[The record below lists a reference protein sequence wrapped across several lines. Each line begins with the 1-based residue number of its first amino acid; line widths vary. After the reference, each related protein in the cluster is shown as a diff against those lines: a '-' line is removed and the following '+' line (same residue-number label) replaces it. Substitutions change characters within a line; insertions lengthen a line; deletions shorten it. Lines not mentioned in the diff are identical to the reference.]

1 MHFLKT
7 LLPLLYTTQNK
18 MKISVENLGTIKK
31 GEISLDKELTIF
43 TGENNSGKSYMSYL
57 VYGFLHRLVHGYFKI
72 DLSEKL
78 NEGLS
83 LRDKWIEK
91 EDSISIKITDLYE
104 VYSEHLSEKL
114 QDLLDQILGNPNKSL
129 AKVKVDVD
137 KNNDN
142 YKKVFDFDKIT
153 EQGISLYGFIHYNCK
168 IENDT
173 LTLLKSSKIKTEN
186 TEELKK
192 ELYQKI
198 ISNSYFSSDYELI
211 YTYFFPAE
219 RTGINMFYNDIIRQK
234 ALESEELRKGY
245 NVTMDTITQMKQQG
259 KLIPRSPEAI
269 TDYIFFANDFRN
281 FVSHGIITEFADL
294 ATELENLLSGN
305 VRMSSFGD
313 LQFQPFGQANILPL
327 HLASSLVKSLSGL
340 VIYLRHLANKSHMV
354 IIDEPEINLH
364 PKSQV
369 LIARFLAKMVNR
381 GIRIVVSTH
390 SDYILREL
398 STLIILNNEFEGKE
412 KLLNRYPEYQ
422 NQGLAAEKVALYNF
436 ANNTIENLE
445 ITTQGIEVESINNVI
460 QSQTEI
466 SDAFYYTYLNS
477 FETEIAD

>member
-1 MHFLKT
+1 
-7 LLPLLYTTQNK
+7 

-31 GEISLDKELTIF
+31 GEISLDKDLTIF

-153 EQGISLYGFIHYNCK
+153 KQGISLYGFIHYNCK

-245 NVTMDTITQMKQQG
+245 NVTTDTITQMKQQG

-364 PKSQV
+364 PKTQI

-381 GIRIVVSTH
+381 VIKIVVSTH
-390 SDYILREL
+390 SDYIIKEINNLIMLKNDNPKAKKLAKKLKHSEDEL
-398 STLIILNNEFEGKE
+398 LDYHKVSVYMFE
-412 KLLNRYPEYQ
+412 NH
-422 NQGLAAEKVALYNF
+422 
-436 ANNTIENLE
+436 TITPAE
-445 ITTQGIEVESINNVI
+445 ITQTGFDVRAIDEQIIKQGNESRLI
-460 QSQTEI
+460 
-466 SDAFYYTYLNS
+466 Y
-477 FETEIAD
+477 ETLYENEN